1 MPRKPNQVFDS
12 RKMAHLSK
20 LPTWFVKGKE
30 RRAAYF
36 TIQAREF
43 REMGFE
49 AESEVEVR
57 KPIEKQP
64 EILVEAGTTAYDST
78 DAPQEPLAEDG
89 DLDKMTKAELIEWA
103 ADQGKDLN
111 SFLLKAEILKLCKEI
126 EQS

>member
-1 MPRKPNQVFDS
+1 
-12 RKMAHLSK
+12 MAHLSK

-43 REMGFE
+43 LQMGFE
-49 AESEVEVR
+49 AESEVTVR

-78 DAPQEPLAEDG
+78 DAPQETLAEDG
-89 DLDKMTKAELIEWA
+89 DLDRMTKAELVEWA
-103 ADQGKDLN
+103 ADQGEDLN

>member
-103 ADQGKDLN
+103 ADQGKNLN

>member
-1 MPRKPNQVFDS
+1 
-12 RKMAHLSK
+12 MAHLRK

-36 TIQAREF
+36 TVQAREF
-43 REMGFE
+43 REMGFKV
-49 AESEVEVR
+49 ESEVEVR

-78 DAPQEPLAEDG
+78 DALQEPLAEYG
-89 DLDKMTKAELIEWA
+89 DLDRMTKAELIEWA

-126 EQS
+126 EQF